1 MIWLKKIPDLFGFG
15 WLIEKIF
22 TWRINKE
29 IKKIDRELRKKR
41 VLIIDDDRGMKSY
54 VEKFVEEYK
63 ADQLYRIPDDLSVLL
78 TYDAVVVDGLGIR
91 NGRFEDGLDL
101 CMHYDK
107 PEGQSVVYYSGL
119 GASESDRMAL
129 WERGILCVTKGSN
142 PEKLANAIRIPIME
156 KKDNKQDEARTGN
169 SQRVPCAK
177 DIRGKMAKRRSMRKK
192 RFRLA
197 AH

>member
-1 MIWLKKIPDLFGFG
+1 MIWLKEIPDLFGFG
-15 WLIEKIF
+15 CLIEKIF

-29 IKKIDRELRKKR
+29 IKKLDREIRNKR

-63 ADQLYRIPDDLSVLL
+63 VDQLYRIPDDLSVLL
-78 TYDAVVVDGLGIR
+78 AYDAVVVDGLGIR

-129 WERGILCVTKGSN
+129 WERGISCVTKGSN
-142 PEKLANAIRIPIME
+142 PEKLANAIRIPIMS
-156 KKDNKQDEARTGN
+156 KKENKQDEARTGN

-177 DIRGKMAKRRSMRKK
+177 DIRRKMAKRRSMRKK